1 MGGPFSYPERR
12 SDAGRHPTHPVEPPG
27 SRGVE
32 PSMNPPTASPTL
44 RESRLQGLAACLRTA
59 LLMAALP
66 ATLILTAGCSMG
78 SEGLASTRGPGADP
92 VEEELAA
99 GRYRRV
105 ALLLREGLESRPDT
119 TPAEIL
125 LLARAEVEW
134 GHAREARLLL
144 EGRAWLDGE
153 AGVEGWRVLARAAE
167 WEGRWAEAASA
178 WGRLAA
184 REGNPEGDV
193 PLRRVRALARGG
205 AASDAAGELEAVA
218 PSRVD
223 PVMVGWLG
231 LEVARGGADAGD
243 TASVRRGLALASGE
257 AGARGE
263 LLPAVASLQA
273 GDSLGAL
280 ARWRGVARQSASAA
294 RRAEAG
300 AAAGSVALALGDT
313 ARALQDLRGAL
324 GVEGSGAGVRRAA
337 RLLLDSGRPL
347 DGTELLRVARVLE
360 GAGEGARALD
370 AYDRLRA
377 LGQPVSPPVRLS
389 RARLMASLGREGAE
403 EELTALV
410 STGDGAVAP
419 EALALRVRL
428 RRGTGDEAGA
438 RRLEERLVGGFP
450 ATSQA
455 LDVVF
460 FRADAAHDRQQLQ
473 EAAQGYREASRMLP
487 AQDRAGLA
495 RMRWG
500 HLLLTMGDPSG
511 ALKVFEGYLED
522 FPRGRRWD
530 EAAYWAA
537 RIRLG
542 QGDVVG
548 AAPLLRRIRAED
560 PLGYHAVLSHRLE
573 GTPFR
578 PDIPEATVAPGRRPG
593 WMAEGLE
600 RVALLRSVGLDEGAR
615 VERQG
620 LESRAGSSVS
630 DLLLLA
636 EGFHE
641 IGLHLDGVNLG
652 WEARRLGH
660 PWDLRLA
667 RIIYPFPLRPLVVRE
682 AQERGLDPW
691 LVAGVIRQE
700 SAFVADAV
708 SPAGAVGLMQILPP
722 SGDDLAVE
730 NRVRPYSRSLL
741 VIPEIS
747 VLFGTTYLRGLLER
761 HDHSLPL
768 ALSAYNAGPAR
779 AARWREFPE
788 AADTERLVE
797 RIPFAE
803 TRGYVRNV
811 TRNAAVYRYLYP

>member
-1 MGGPFSYPERR
+1 MPHR
-12 SDAGRHPTHPVEPPG
+12 TG
-27 SRGVE
+27 S
-32 PSMNPPTASPTL
+32 PAP
-44 RESRLQGLAACLRTA
+44 RESRPPAPPVSLRAVLALSA
-59 LLMAALP
+59 LCP
-66 ATLILTAGCSMG
+66 ALILAAGCSMG
-78 SEGLASTRGPGADP
+78 SSEGLASTAGPGADP
-92 VEEELAA
+92 VEEERAA

-105 ALLLREGLESRPDT
+105 ALLLRERLDARPDT
-119 TPAEIL
+119 TPDEVL
-125 LLARAEVEW
+125 LLARAELEW
-134 GHAREARLLL
+134 GHAGEARRLL
-144 EGRAWLDGE
+144 EGRGWLDGE
-153 AGVEGWRVLARAAE
+153 AGGEGWRVLARAAE
-167 WEGRWAEAASA
+167 WEGRWAEAATA
-178 WGRLAA
+178 WGRVAA
-184 REGNPEGDV
+184 RDGNRSRED

-205 AASDAAGELEAVA
+205 ASADAVRELESLLGGAL
-218 PSRVD
+218 P
-223 PVMVGWLG
+223 PVIVEWLA
-231 LEVARGGADAGD
+231 LEVARAGADVGD
-243 TASVRRGLALASGE
+243 TLSVRRALSLASGE
-257 AGARGE
+257 SRARGE
-263 LLPAVASLQA
+263 LLPARASLQA
-273 GDSLGAL
+273 GDSAGAL
-280 ARWRGVARQSASAA
+280 SRWRSVARQSSPGA

-300 AAAGSVALALGDT
+300 AAAGALALALGDT
-313 ARALQDLRGAL
+313 AGALQDLRGAL
-324 GVEGSGAGVRRAA
+324 GVEGSGVGVRRAA
-337 RLLLDSGRPL
+337 RTLLESGRPL
-347 DGTELLRVARVLE
+347 DGAELLRVARVLE

-377 LGQPVSPPVRLS
+377 LGGPASRPVRLA

-403 EELTALV
+403 EELTALA
-410 STGDGAVAP
+410 STGDADVAP
-419 EALALRVRL
+419 AALALLVRL
-428 RRGTGDEAGA
+428 RRGAGDEAGA
-438 RRLEERLVGGFP
+438 RRLEDRLVGGFP
-450 ATSQA
+450 ATPQA

-473 EAAQGYREASRMLP
+473 EAAQQYQEASAMLP
-487 AQDRAGLA
+487 TQDRAGLA

-500 HLLLTMGDPSG
+500 HLLLTMGDPAG
-511 ALKVFEGYLED
+511 ALGIFEGYLED

-530 EAAYWAA
+530 EAAYWSA
-537 RIRLG
+537 RIRVE
-542 QGDVVG
+542 QGDVAG
-548 AAPLLRRIRAED
+548 AVPLLRRIRAED
-560 PLGYHAVLSHRLE
+560 PLGYHALLSHRLE

-578 PDIPEATVAPGRRPG
+578 PDLPEATVSPGPRPV

-600 RVALLRSVGLDEGAR
+600 RVALLRAVGLEEGAR

-620 LESRAGSSVS
+620 LESRAGSSIA

-641 IGLHLDGVNLG
+641 VGRHLDGVNLG
-652 WEARRLGH
+652 WEVRRLGH

-667 RIIYPFPLRPLVVRE
+667 RIIYPFPLRPLVMRE
-682 AQERGLDPW
+682 AQERGMDPW
-691 LVAGVIRQE
+691 LVAAVIRQE

-730 NRVRPYSRSLL
+730 NRVEPYSRSLL

-788 AADTERLVE
+788 AADAERFVE